1 VRRGRE
7 HGDGSARDIAGD
19 VYECGDGD
27 SDFRDRDEP
36 SDEKGATDANRAIE
50 TVCALRVA
58 VAAEGKEGDVD
69 VAEDGKEE
77 GMMDA
82 DMVGESALGKR
93 NDGAAD
99 DGGDEQA

>member
-27 SDFRDRDEP
+27 GDFRDRNER
-36 SDEKGATDANRAIE
+36 SDENCATDANRAVE
-50 TVCALRVA
+50 PVCALRVA
-58 VAAEGKEGDVD
+58 VAAEGEEGDVD

-77 GMMDA
+77 GVMDA
-82 DMVGESALGKR
+82 DAVGESALSER
-93 NDGAAD
+93 NNSAAD